1 MKHSSEQFLNQF
13 LHLQPRMQRLAESI
27 LHNEDLAADIVQD
40 CFVSLWNHR
49 SNLHNIQNLESWCLT
64 LVRNRS
70 IDYLRRQHQPIP
82 ISDFTE
88 EEDNYE
94 ERLLIAQ
101 KLIQRLPSRQAKVVI
116 MKHFEAKDTAHIAK
130 EMNITEGNV
139 YTLLSRA
146 YTTLKKLV
154 KDEEL

>member
-13 LHLQPRMQRLAESI
+13 LPLQPRMQRLADSI

-40 CFVSLWNHR
+40 CFVSLWNNR
-49 SNLHNIQNLESWCLT
+49 SNIHNIQNFESWCFT

-70 IDYLRRQHQPIP
+70 IDYLRRQHKPIP
-82 ISDFTE
+82 ISDSSAD
-88 EEDNYE
+88 EDNYE
-94 ERLLIAQ
+94 ERLLLAQ

-116 MKHFEAKDTAHIAK
+116 MKHFEAKETTLIAK
-130 EMNITEGNV
+130 ELNITEGNV

-146 YTTLKKLV
+146 YATLKKLV